1 MSAYYNAAIYIFLNY
16 LAHSSA
22 IFLKSNA
29 MIPKQIYC
37 SHFAGLESRSLLFSF
52 FFLFVLMPTEF
63 KDTDLFFKGDHL
75 EGQFLKQPHLLEFAN
90 YDTQNTETP
99 QIKCSTSHK

>member
-22 IFLKSNA
+22 IFLKSNT

-37 SHFAGLESRSLLFSF
+37 SHFALLKSRSLLFPPFCVNVYRIQGYSF
-52 FFLFVLMPTEF
+52 FFL
-63 KDTDLFFKGDHL
+63 KGII
-75 EGQFLKQPHLLEFAN
+75 EKV
-90 YDTQNTETP
+90 
-99 QIKCSTSHK
+99 IS